1 MPSLV
6 GSEMCIR
13 DRHRALSRIGTAFKR
28 RHTRCKTI
36 DDVVES
42 PVASNHRQTGYNTY
56 GDFERNMSI
65 CRLGTSRSG
74 IHTGRAKSQPPDS
87 LSARSKYTLGFFS
100 QDEVHIHERAVLNNM
115 SEPRRGSSNRPCAG
129 FKRQKTHTSV
139 LLRGGHRHCDYDSR
153 SHEQGA
159 M

>member
-1 MPSLV
+1 MGWFEEAHGGCVSSNVLIKS
-6 GSEMCIR
+6 GKTHMQENTYSASAL
-13 DRHRALSRIGTAFKR
+13 RHRIQTTPYTYLKM
-28 RHTRCKTI
+28 I

-100 QDEVHIHERAVLNNM
+100 QDEVHSHERAVLNDM
-115 SEPRRGSSNRPCAG
+115 IELRRGSSNISCAG
-129 FKRQKTHTSV
+129 FKR
-139 LLRGGHRHCDYDSR
+139 
-153 SHEQGA
+153 
-159 M
+159 